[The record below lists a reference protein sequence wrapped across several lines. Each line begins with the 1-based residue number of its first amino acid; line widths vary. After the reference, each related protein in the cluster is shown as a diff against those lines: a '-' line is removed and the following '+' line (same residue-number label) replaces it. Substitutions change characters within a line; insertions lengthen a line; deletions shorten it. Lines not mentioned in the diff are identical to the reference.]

1 MALPLWQLHWRC
13 LQSLA
18 TAAESRTVLLRSGC
32 IGAAPSLTHRL
43 LLGAKERDEPR
54 AAAVLDFLANLAF
67 DADGC
72 TALDVAVEPSFGFR
86 RLDTLRN
93 DAPSSWLYGQ
103 WGLPCAGAGCRR
115 KPS

>member
-32 IGAAPSLTHRL
+32 IGAAPSLAHRL

-67 DADGC
+67 DRDGQ
-72 TALDVAVEPSFGFR
+72 AAVRAEHHLPTEVSRLEKIFR
-86 RLDTLRN
+86 EFVQ
-93 DAPSSWLYGQ
+93 P
-103 WGLPCAGAGCRR
+103 
-115 KPS
+115 